1 MVPMP
6 DQSVAVANPDFLRI
20 YVLRDTSERPSIH
33 RVLVYEGEL
42 QIGSIHEREY
52 LCWERRPGRT
62 LLTAVHELSESA
74 GENRQVDIEVEGAA
88 GEVRYYGISIS
99 TGQSMPSLFPLEP
112 ERARELL
119 GTRLPPRTP

>member
-6 DQSVAVANPDFLRI
+6 DQSVEIANPDFLRI

-33 RVLVYEGEL
+33 RVFVYEGEL

-62 LLTAVHELSESA
+62 LLTVVHELSESA
-74 GENRQVDIEVEGAA
+74 GDNRQVDIEVEGGA

-99 TGQSMPSLFPLEP
+99 SGQSMPSLVALDP

-119 GTRLPPRTP
+119 TMRIPPRSP